1 MMTDGTEFNRRYR
14 PLLYKGGA
22 TFGLWMVVAAGF
34 YLGHMA
40 ESAKLEQLS
49 STGSTKTATADAIDV
64 KARNKDD
71 SNTVVSAPAAARIA
85 ALPIARPVRSD
96 VSARRS
102 SRQNN
107 PAGAA
112 ALRTDPLEFAG
123 AERFDRCMPAC
134 ESRDPLV
141 AQATAT
147 QEVYRTLA
155 TSSSVSDAPTDEH
168 PILLVGRHVVS
179 QIADAP
185 RVVLDTGKET
195 LETLV
200 QLVQ

>member
-1 MMTDGTEFNRRYR
+1 MITDGTEFNRRYR
-14 PLLYKGGA
+14 PLIYKGGA
-22 TFGLWMVVAAGF
+22 TLGLWIVVASGF

-40 ESAKLEQLS
+40 ESAKLDRLS
-49 STGSTKTATADAIDV
+49 STGSTKTAAVDAIEV

-71 SNTVVSAPAAARIA
+71 GYTFVSAPAAGRIA
-85 ALPIARPVRSD
+85 ALPIARPARSD
-96 VSARRS
+96 DAARQS

-107 PAGAA
+107 AVGAA
-112 ALRTDPLEFAG
+112 APRNEPLEFAG
-123 AERFDRCMPAC
+123 TERFDRCMPAC

-141 AQATAT
+141 VHAAPTQA
-147 QEVYRTLA
+147 VYRTLA
-155 TSSSVSDAPTDEH
+155 TSSSASDVPTDEH
-168 PILLVGRHVVS
+168 PILLVGRQVVS

-185 RVVLDTGKET
+185 RTVLDTGKET